1 MTDHARSA
9 IITAG
14 RDDALWMASPSVR
27 MDGRLPVGAGW
38 RLTFSSSCSSCRDP
52 NESRLRQKVGN
63 LWFPSF
69 RKAKTA
75 DGSNQRFEAQRR
87 EATIMTT
94 EIISKSDMISPPS
107 TFVFRGEKPSAICFL
122 PAGSPWGLHGHYSI
136 WMRNVDILNIILHI
150 HDKRE
155 AHFRASLSFSSPQF
169 PKSVSDER
177 SASPWWR
184 GGSRR

>member
-1 MTDHARSA
+1 MLTVRKRSA

-14 RDDALWMASPSVR
+14 RDDALWMASPLCE
-27 MDGRLPVGAGW
+27 RLPPTSSRWMAAYFFFFLFFVSRPKRIA
-38 RLTFSSSCSSCRDP
+38 FST
-52 NESRLRQKVGN
+52 KVGN

-94 EIISKSDMISPPS
+94 ETISKSDMISPPS

-122 PAGSPWGLHGHYSI
+122 PAGSP
-136 WMRNVDILNIILHI
+136 
-150 HDKRE
+150 
-155 AHFRASLSFSSPQF
+155 RASTSLKHGRLYASNTALQQCPPHLCDGHCEFVRSYSFST
-169 PKSVSDER
+169 
-177 SASPWWR
+177 
-184 GGSRR
+184 SRFLTR